1 MELPPRRARTHMP
14 TRPSTSRRPDW
25 GREAPGG
32 PLTYSQPGA
41 LPLWV
46 DSLLAHESF
55 AAVSTVLRTR
65 LFDSTLGFPG
75 EGPTDLTPKPWFLE
89 DASTQNLLDR
99 KRRRASAL
107 LATPHALPAALPAP
121 PTDRR
126 LSFESPLDRKLAR
139 GTRLALGSH
148 PSGNRASP
156 TPVPQELSPQVPAFT
171 TLLEQRDFL
180 TPLPLVPAG
189 QSLRRAF
196 IKHFGGLRGMDAAS
210 FDEVWKVSKNGY
222 NLAHDA
228 HFVRFRTDFLTHSP
242 LPRFNP
248 TGIRPGD
255 LVGFLRRAHERGTA
269 HPSLKDASASVS
281 TACAQASDG
290 LAQLGSQASV
300 VSFLKFVKQHE
311 APDRRERMLVYPD
324 VVRLIQ
330 EAWAYGPNENL
341 SVDQLK
347 RKLVILLMVDTAA
360 RPSDIGR
367 LYRTTVGKYR
377 QIEFLGET
385 DVRLRYFW
393 PKEVDP
399 FSSRTNATNTWFS
412 QWVVIQGTTPR
423 STDTVSC
430 LRDFLT
436 RTSDPEQFASEY
448 IPQLAASTQPLI
460 FAKLIDGKYQKCSVD
475 HISVILKQTIA
486 KAQMEPMK
494 PRHLRG
500 ASTSKIVLLSPE
512 AMSVAM
518 GLGRWTTA
526 KTFLQHYNAPVE
538 LSTSMAPPD
547 SISKHG
553 QQLLRWGWD
562 PAPPPKVT
570 TVEYD
575 APFGF
580 WVGKSIPRLGR
591 ISKFNDGK
599 YAVAR
604 KHVTHGDLMVMISSA
619 RSR

>member
-1 MELPPRRARTHMP
+1 
-14 TRPSTSRRPDW
+14 
-25 GREAPGG
+25 
-32 PLTYSQPGA
+32 
-41 LPLWV
+41 
-46 DSLLAHESF
+46 
-55 AAVSTVLRTR
+55 
-65 LFDSTLGFPG
+65 
-75 EGPTDLTPKPWFLE
+75 
-89 DASTQNLLDR
+89 
-99 KRRRASAL
+99 
-107 LATPHALPAALPAP
+107 
-121 PTDRR
+121 
-126 LSFESPLDRKLAR
+126 
-139 GTRLALGSH
+139 
-148 PSGNRASP
+148 
-156 TPVPQELSPQVPAFT
+156 
-171 TLLEQRDFL
+171 
-180 TPLPLVPAG
+180 
-189 QSLRRAF
+189 
-196 IKHFGGLRGMDAAS
+196 MDPAS

-228 HFVRFRTDFLTHSP
+228 HFVRFRADFLTHSP

-255 LVGFLRRAHERGTA
+255 LVGFLRRLHERGAA

-290 LAQLGSQASV
+290 LAQLGSQDSV
-300 VSFLKFVKQHE
+300 VSYLKFVKQHE

-324 VVRLIQ
+324 VTRLIQ
-330 EAWAYGPNENL
+330 EAWAFGPNDNL
-341 SVDQLK
+341 SLDQLK

-360 RPSDIGR
+360 RPSDIWR

-412 QWVVIQGTTPR
+412 QWVVVKGTSPR

-430 LRDFLT
+430 LRDFLA
-436 RTSDPEQFASEY
+436 RTSDPVQFASEY

-460 FAKLIDGKYQKCSVD
+460 FAKLLDGVYQKCSVD
-475 HISVILKQTIA
+475 HISVIIKQAIA
-486 KAQMEPMK
+486 RAQMEPMK

-500 ASTSKIVLLSPE
+500 ASTSKIVLLSPD

-538 LSTSMAPPD
+538 LSTSTIPPD
-547 SISKHG
+547 IISKHG

-562 PAPPPKVT
+562 PVPPPKVT
-570 TVEYD
+570 TVEYE

-591 ISKFNDGK
+591 ISKFDDGK
-599 YAVAR
+599 YSVAR
-604 KHVTHGDLMVMISSA
+604 KHVTHGDLMELISSA